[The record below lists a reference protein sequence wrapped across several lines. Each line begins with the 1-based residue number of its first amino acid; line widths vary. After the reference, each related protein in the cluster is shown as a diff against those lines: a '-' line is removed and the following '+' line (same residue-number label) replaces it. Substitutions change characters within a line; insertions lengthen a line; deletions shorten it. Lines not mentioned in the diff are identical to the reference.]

1 MYKGSIKVVVV
12 VVVKGE
18 TRYKI
23 KISYAE
29 KNSLINKQTA
39 KTIAIITSLTAS
51 LVNQMESVKS
61 VIIHKSNHLL
71 LKYLQ
76 YGKNP

>member
-71 LKYLQ
+71 LKY
-76 YGKNP
+76 